1 MPIQVRYS
9 HIQCSYVLKH
19 KITTEERG
27 QQEPAGSVGPTKL
40 LSSLDRSGHRGAL
53 SADPAARNCFVMFI
67 FSKHEP
73 SKSTNPCWL

>member
-1 MPIQVRYS
+1 MTIQVRYS

-19 KITTEERG
+19 KIMTEERS

-53 SADPAARNCFVMFI
+53 AADPAARNCFLFHVYI
-67 FSKHEP
+67 LQ
-73 SKSTNPCWL
+73 T